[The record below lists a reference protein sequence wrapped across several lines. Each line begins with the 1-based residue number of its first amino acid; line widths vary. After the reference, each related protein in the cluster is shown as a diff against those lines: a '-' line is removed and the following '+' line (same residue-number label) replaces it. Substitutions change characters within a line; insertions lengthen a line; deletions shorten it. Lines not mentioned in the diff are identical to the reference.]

1 MSIES
6 QINKPPAEMILP
18 PIPNTILKSVLNEA
32 LLKLSMANV
41 HLNNVTNE
49 NLKSESAA
57 NANLENALSEAL
69 GWISLAIG
77 NLQIFLNGARRSDPI
92 ATAKHSL
99 NLALNEISSA
109 IVNLL
114 LILNEKQVLGKEA
127 LNVALQL
134 LSSANGDLQPFV
146 NLYQVN
152 ASGSMANHDQRILES
167 SNIFQIRASEMAMT
181 HQKQIMGSG
190 DLFQL
195 PKPSLEPALPP
206 NMLQPPSMSQMVH
219 VPRLRE
225 EPPLQPKPEP
235 ETVYDRDEDGT
246 HDDHPEKIIDH
257 RRKGK
262 GFLFHVKY
270 KGPDI
275 PNNYEW
281 KSTTKLRIT
290 CPKLLASYLDSTE
303 F

>member
-6 QINKPPAEMILP
+6 QINKPPVEMILP

-41 HLNNVTNE
+41 HLNNVINE
-49 NLKSESAA
+49 NLKSESAT
-57 NANLENALSEAL
+57 NANLENSLNEAL

-77 NLQIFLNGARRSDPI
+77 NLQIFLNGARRPDII
-92 ATAKHSL
+92 ANAKHTL

-114 LILNEKQVLGKEA
+114 IILNEKHVLGKEA

-152 ASGSMANHDQRILES
+152 PSGSMANQNPQILEAT
-167 SNIFQIRASEMAMT
+167 NIFHLRASEMAMAN
-181 HQKQIMGSG
+181 QKQIMGSS
-190 DLFQL
+190 DLFQV
-195 PKPSLEPALPP
+195 PQPRMEPALPP
-206 NMLQPPSMSQMVH
+206 NYLQPPSNSQMVH
-219 VPRLRE
+219 VPQLRE
-225 EPPLQPKPEP
+225 PPFQPKPES
-235 ETVYDRDEDGT
+235 ETVYDRDEDGS
-246 HDDHPEKIIDH
+246 HDDHPEKIVAH
-257 RRKGK
+257 RKKGK
-262 GFLFHVKY
+262 GYLFHVKY

-275 PNNYEW
+275 PDNYEW

-290 CPKLLASYLDSTE
+290 CPKLLGSYLNSTE